1 MKSETA
7 TVAPTQISML
17 RAVIIFFPAFIGAS
31 IALHDLRITLA
42 LAAVHLGLI
51 TYFVRLTRGHM
62 RIQFLLI
69 LATLV
74 TLGGVFAVSSK
85 LH

>member
-1 MKSETA
+1 MKSETP
-7 TVAPTQISML
+7 TIAPAQISML
-17 RAVIIFFPAFIGAS
+17 RTVIIFFPAFIGAS
-31 IALHDLRITLA
+31 IAWHDLRITLA

-51 TYFVRLTRGHM
+51 TYFMRLNRRHI
-62 RIQFLLI
+62 RIQILLV

-74 TLGGVFAVSSK
+74 TLGGVFVVGSK